1 MGDLLDDIT
10 TRNNMANIEETPSV
24 AEKYLETKITNEGD
38 RIIATEYIQQ
48 LDFYDK
54 IALTLSIEILGS
66 SFDLLKSNGFK
77 DWFQSRK
84 KED

>member
-1 MGDLLDDIT
+1 
-10 TRNNMANIEETPSV
+10 MANIEETLSV
-24 AEKYLETKITNEGD
+24 VEKYLETKITNEDD

-77 DWFQSRK
+77 DWFRSRK

>member
-1 MGDLLDDIT
+1 M
-10 TRNNMANIEETPSV
+10 
-24 AEKYLETKITNEGD
+24 
-38 RIIATEYIQQ
+38 EYIRQ

-77 DWFQSRK
+77 EWIQSK
-84 KED
+84 KKKD